1 MRLFVVVLNLLQNVL
16 EMLNLITFTTT
27 GCETSRMIEERV
39 EQAIIDMN
47 LEQNVHNEVAI
58 LEINPNLARE
68 YKVKDAPVVVCKNTG
83 FRIEGLHSPSV
94 IRAWIRGQIQHIAYG
109 ED

>member
-39 EQAIIDMN
+39 EQAIIDMS
-47 LEQNVHNEVAI
+47 LEQNVHNDITI
-58 LEINPNLARE
+58 LELNPNLARE

-83 FRIEGLHSPSV
+83 FKIEGLHSPSV
-94 IRAWIRGQIQHIAYG
+94 IRSWIREQIQHIAYG
-109 ED
+109 KD